1 MNKNKINFRL
11 VNFTILILAIFLIYS
26 VKGLWMGAIDKILA
40 ILFPFLISFAIAYAL
55 YPFLKKLMEK
65 GLPKWLS
72 VLIVSLLSFG
82 LFILLIILVI
92 PLLYEQTLLFISNFS
107 TFLTDISSKY
117 EVNFGELQSTL
128 SDFSSNLITEF
139 GNSISAGAMGIVNAS
154 FSIIAAFVVVIFVS
168 IYILIDMDKI
178 RITVKDYLKQKKKKT
193 YNYVK
198 LLDKEITN
206 YFTGMGKNMLYQL
219 IEYTTVFFLIGHPN
233 YLLLGVL
240 SAVTNLIPYFGGFIV
255 NILAL
260 IIASVISTKLTIL
273 TLIVC
278 LICPQLD
285 SYVIAP
291 RVYGKTNNIH
301 PLVNIFAV
309 FAGGVLWGFWGIL
322 IALPV
327 TIIIMA
333 TFKYFRKDIDNR
345 IDDLKE
351 RV

>member
-168 IYILIDMDKI
+168 IYILIDMDII

-333 TFKYFRKDIDNR
+333 TFKYFRKDIGNR

>member
-333 TFKYFRKDIDNR
+333 TFKYFRKDIGNR

>member
-1 MNKNKINFRL
+1 
-11 VNFTILILAIFLIYS
+11 
-26 VKGLWMGAIDKILA
+26 
-40 ILFPFLISFAIAYAL
+40 
-55 YPFLKKLMEK
+55 MEK

-178 RITVKDYLKQKKKKT
+178 RIAVKDYLKQKKKKT

-333 TFKYFRKDIDNR
+333 TFKYFRKDIGNR

>member
-1 MNKNKINFRL
+1 MNRNKVNFRL
-11 VNFTILILAIFLIYS
+11 VNFTILVLAIFLIYS
-26 VKGLWMGAIDKILA
+26 VRGLWIGVIDKILA

-55 YPFLKKLMEK
+55 YPFLKKLMAK

-82 LFILLIILVI
+82 LIILLIILII

-117 EVNFGELQSTL
+117 EVNFGKLQSTL
-128 SDFSSNLITEF
+128 SEFSANLIKGF
-139 GNSISAGAMGIVNAS
+139 GNTISTGAMGIVNAS
-154 FSIIAAFVVVIFVS
+154 FSIFASFVVIVFVS

-178 RITVKDYLKQKKKKT
+178 RGFIKEFLSQRKKKI

-198 LLDKEITN
+198 LLDREITN
-206 YFTGMGKNMLYQL
+206 YFSGMGKNMLYQL
-219 IEYTTVFFLIGHPN
+219 IEYTLVFFVIGHPN

-255 NILAL
+255 NVLAL

-291 RVYGKTNNIH
+291 RVYGKTNNLH
-301 PLVNIFAV
+301 PLLNIFAV
-309 FAGGVLWGFWGIL
+309 FAGGILWGFFGIL

-327 TIIIMA
+327 TIIIIS
-333 TFKYFRKDIDNR
+333 TFKYFRKDIGNK

-351 RV
+351 RT

>member
-11 VNFTILILAIFLIYS
+11 VNFTILIFAIFLIYS

-55 YPFLKKLMEK
+55 YPFLKKLMGK
-65 GLPKWLS
+65 GL
-72 VLIVSLLSFG
+72 
-82 LFILLIILVI
+82 

-107 TFLTDISSKY
+107 TFLTDLSSKY

-128 SDFSSNLITEF
+128 SEFSTNLIKEF
-139 GNSISAGAMGIVNAS
+139 GNSVSAGAMGIINAS
-154 FSIIAAFVVVIFVS
+154 FSFFASFVVIIFVS

-178 RITVKDYLKQKKKKT
+178 RNAVKNYLKQKKKKT

-206 YFTGMGKNMLYQL
+206 YFAGMGKNMLYQL
-219 IEYTTVFFLIGHPN
+219 IEYTSVFFLIGHPN

-240 SAVTNLIPYFGGFIV
+240 SAVTNLIPYFGGFII

-309 FAGGVLWGFWGIL
+309 FAGGILWGFFGIL

-327 TIIIMA
+327 TIIIMT
-333 TFKYFRKDIDNR
+333 TFKYFRKDIGNR

>member
-11 VNFTILILAIFLIYS
+11 VNFTILIFAIFLIYS

-55 YPFLKKLMEK
+55 YPVLKKLMGK

-107 TFLTDISSKY
+107 TFLTDLSSKY

-128 SDFSSNLITEF
+128 SEFSTNLIKEF
-139 GNSISAGAMGIVNAS
+139 GNSVSAGAMGIINAS
-154 FSIIAAFVVVIFVS
+154 FSFFASFIVIIFVS

-178 RITVKDYLKQKKKKT
+178 RNAVKNYLKQKKKKT

-206 YFTGMGKNMLYQL
+206 YFAGMGKNMLYQL
-219 IEYTTVFFLIGHPN
+219 IEYTSVFFLIGHPN

-240 SAVTNLIPYFGGFIV
+240 SAVTNLIPYFGGFII

-309 FAGGVLWGFWGIL
+309 FAGGILWGFFGIL

-327 TIIIMA
+327 TIIIMT
-333 TFKYFRKDIDNR
+333 TFKYFRKDIGNR

>member
-1 MNKNKINFRL
+1 
-11 VNFTILILAIFLIYS
+11 
-26 VKGLWMGAIDKILA
+26 MG
-40 ILFPFLISFAIAYAL
+40 
-55 YPFLKKLMEK
+55 K

-107 TFLTDISSKY
+107 TFLTDLSSKY

-128 SDFSSNLITEF
+128 SEFSTNLIKEF
-139 GNSISAGAMGIVNAS
+139 GNSVSAGAMGIINAS
-154 FSIIAAFVVVIFVS
+154 FSFFASFVVIIFVS

-178 RITVKDYLKQKKKKT
+178 RNAVKNYLKQKKKKT

-206 YFTGMGKNMLYQL
+206 YFAGMGKNMLYQL
-219 IEYTTVFFLIGHPN
+219 VEYTSVFFLIGHPN

-240 SAVTNLIPYFGGFIV
+240 SAVTNLIPYFGGFII

-309 FAGGVLWGFWGIL
+309 FAGGILWGFFGIL

-327 TIIIMA
+327 TIIIMT
-333 TFKYFRKDIDNR
+333 TFKYFRKDIGNR

>member
-26 VKGLWMGAIDKILA
+26 VKSLWMGAIDKILA

-128 SDFSSNLITEF
+128 SDFSSNLIKEF

-178 RITVKDYLKQKKKKT
+178 RIAVKDYLKQKKKKT

-333 TFKYFRKDIDNR
+333 TFKYFRKDIGNR

>member
-1 MNKNKINFRL
+1 MNKNKLNFRL

-26 VKGLWMGAIDKILA
+26 VKGLWMGVIDKIIA

-55 YPFLKKLMEK
+55 YPFLKKLIEQ

-92 PLLYEQTLLFISNFS
+92 PLLYEQTLLFVSNFS

-128 SDFSSNLITEF
+128 SDFSSNLIKEF
-139 GNSISAGAMGIVNAS
+139 GNTISTGAMGVVNAS

-178 RITVKDYLKQKKKKT
+178 RVTVKDYLKQKKKKT

-219 IEYTTVFFLIGHPN
+219 IEYTLVFFVIGHPN

-333 TFKYFRKDIDNR
+333 TFKYFKKDIDEK

-351 RV
+351 LV

>member
-26 VKGLWMGAIDKILA
+26 VKGLWMRAIDKILA

-117 EVNFGELQSTL
+117 EVNFGKLQSTL

-178 RITVKDYLKQKKKKT
+178 RIAVKDYLKQKKKKT

-333 TFKYFRKDIDNR
+333 TFKYFRKDIGNR

>member
-1 MNKNKINFRL
+1 
-11 VNFTILILAIFLIYS
+11 
-26 VKGLWMGAIDKILA
+26 MGAIDKILA

-55 YPFLKKLMEK
+55 YPFLKKLMGK

-107 TFLTDISSKY
+107 TFLTDLSSKY

-128 SDFSSNLITEF
+128 SEFSTNLIKEF
-139 GNSISAGAMGIVNAS
+139 GNSVSAGAMGIINAS
-154 FSIIAAFVVVIFVS
+154 FSFFASFVVIIFVS

-178 RITVKDYLKQKKKKT
+178 RNAVKNYLKQKKKKT

-206 YFTGMGKNMLYQL
+206 YFAGMGKNMLYQL
-219 IEYTTVFFLIGHPN
+219 IEYTSVFFLIGHPN

-240 SAVTNLIPYFGGFIV
+240 SAVTNLIPYFGGFII

-309 FAGGVLWGFWGIL
+309 FAGGILWGFFGIL

-327 TIIIMA
+327 TIIIMT
-333 TFKYFRKDIDNR
+333 TFKYFRKDIGNR

>member
-139 GNSISAGAMGIVNAS
+139 GNSISSGAMGIVNAS

-178 RITVKDYLKQKKKKT
+178 RIAVKDYLKQKKKKT

-273 TLIVC
+273 SLIVC

-309 FAGGVLWGFWGIL
+309 FAGGILWGFWGIL

-333 TFKYFRKDIDNR
+333 TFKYFRKDIGNR